1 MKLKK
6 NEFFLISTHRE
17 ENVENLKN
25 FKTII
30 ELILYLKNKFK
41 KKIVISCH
49 PRIDKK
55 IQKQNILVD
64 RNIIIA
70 KPFSY
75 SEYMK
80 LQTNA
85 LVTISDSGTITEES
99 SILNFK
105 AINLRNNHE
114 RPEGMEEASVIL
126 SSLVLKNIINSVEIM
141 VKNNFTNHIPA
152 DYFKD
157 NISDKV
163 IKIIVSYIEYVK
175 RYVWLNEK

>member
-1 MKLKK
+1 ML
-6 NEFFLISTHRE
+6 
-17 ENVENLKN
+17 
-25 FKTII
+25 
-30 ELILYLKNKFK
+30 
-41 KKIVISCH
+41 
-49 PRIDKK
+49 
-55 IQKQNILVD
+55 
-64 RNIIIA
+64 
-70 KPFSY
+70 
-75 SEYMK
+75 K

-85 LVTISDSGTITEES
+85 LLTISDSGTITEES

-126 SSLVLKNIINSVEIM
+126 SSLVLKNVINAVEIM
-141 VKNNFTNHIPA
+141 VKNNFKNHIPT

-163 IKIIVSYIEYVK
+163 IKIIISYIEYVK